1 MRQMK
6 TIVSE
11 AISGWS
17 STSTP
22 YGASPPTSDP
32 WQLIN
37 SARDWLQ
44 QGRPRAALPSLNK
57 ALVEVEQLDHQ
68 TAAYAHAKA
77 AIHNELGRVYAMVSE
92 LELAEIEF
100 QNAAETATSV
110 PEYRPL
116 HFDITYNLSTVLER
130 KGLTAE
136 SCAQLRRT
144 AFIYVDLLAH
154 PAEPPGG
161 YGASGESFLRDVAGP
176 RIQARARRIGCDI
189 TLTAQPSTP

>member
-1 MRQMK
+1 
-6 TIVSE
+6 
-11 AISGWS
+11 
-17 STSTP
+17 
-22 YGASPPTSDP
+22 
-32 WQLIN
+32 
-37 SARDWLQ
+37 
-44 QGRPRAALPSLNK
+44 
-57 ALVEVEQLDHQ
+57 
-68 TAAYAHAKA
+68 
-77 AIHNELGRVYAMVSE
+77 MVSE

-176 RIQARARRIGCDI
+176 RIQARARRMAAIS
-189 TLTAQPSTP
+189 L

>member
-1 MRQMK
+1 MK

-11 AISGWS
+11 AISGCS

-161 YGASGESFLRDVAGP
+161 YGASGERLS
-176 RIQARARRIGCDI
+176 
-189 TLTAQPSTP
+189 S